1 MKLVMNDLKMKESI
15 EMIEKYL
22 PLDYGSLFKM
32 TFSQIEENG
41 YQIKRVDEVVEIN
54 YKNLNEAFAALGY
67 VLSHP
72 NELNYSISRKL
83 SIDSLGVMIDCAR
96 NAVTKIETFK
106 EYIIHLALLGYTNL
120 GLYLED
126 LFEVDNEPMFGYMR
140 GKYSKSELKELVLFA
155 SHFGMEIIPYIQTL
169 AHLNSI
175 FRHSDYRSI
184 NDTGDILLVDEPKTY
199 ELIDHM
205 LKTTKSIFTS
215 KKINIGMDEAWMLG
229 LGKYLSKY
237 GYTNRMDIMIKHLD
251 KVLSMC
257 KSYNYEV
264 SMWADMFFHLTTGG
278 YLSPGVLEFSEEIK
292 KRVPSDVELVYWDYY
307 QTDEEKYTNKFKSL
321 KTLTSNYSF
330 AGGAWKW
337 IGFAPLNQFT
347 IRTMDLGISAAKKAG
362 VRDFV
367 LTSWGDNGAEASIFS
382 ILPSLIHISNSFY
395 DDKLTNSNELAK
407 LISGFT
413 FDELLDL
420 DLVNQIY
427 TSKAHIAVNPSKYLL
442 FEDLLFGNSQTKI
455 NLNYK
460 FHYLEITEKLANY
473 IDKKGSFTYLYQTLY
488 HLSRVLSLKATLG
501 LEIFTAYHKQDL
513 VELSRLTNEV
523 IPKLLKNLDL
533 FYDSFKTQWYLEN
546 KTYGFEVQS
555 YRLGGLSKRIEEVQ
569 AYLISYLNKDI
580 KSIPE
585 LEERV
590 VNLSEDDDPYN
601 GTSYNNQFS
610 KNITY
615 GNL

>member
-1 MKLVMNDLKMKESI
+1 MNLIINDLKMKESI
-15 EMIEKYL
+15 ELMEKYL
-22 PLDYGSLFKM
+22 PIHFGDILKISFNQVER
-32 TFSQIEENG
+32 SG
-41 YQIKRVDEVVEIN
+41 YQIHRIEEIVEVN
-54 YKNLNEAFAALGY
+54 YKNRNEAFAALGY

-72 NELNYSISRKL
+72 NDLNYSISRKM
-83 SIDSLGVMIDCAR
+83 SIETLGVMIDCAR
-96 NAVTKIETFK
+96 NAVPKIETFK
-106 EYIIHLALLGYTNL
+106 EYIIYLSLQGYTNL

-126 LFEVDNEPMFGYMR
+126 LFEVDDEPMFGYMR
-140 GKYSKSELKELVLFA
+140 GKYSKAELKDLVEFA
-155 SHFGMEIIPYIQTL
+155 SHFGIEVIPYIQTL

-199 ELIDHM
+199 ELIENM

-251 KVLSMC
+251 QVLALC
-257 KSYNYEV
+257 RKYDYDV
-264 SMWADMFFHLTTGG
+264 SMWADMFFHLTSGG
-278 YLSPGVLEFSEEIK
+278 YLNPGVLEFSEEIK

-321 KTLTSNYSF
+321 KTLTNNYSF

-347 IRTMDLGISAAKKAG
+347 IRTMNLGISAAKKAF
-362 VRDFV
+362 VKHIV

-382 ILPSLIHISNSFY
+382 ILPSLIYISNSFY
-395 DDKLTNSNELAK
+395 DDDLGNLGDLAK
-407 LISGFT
+407 LISGYSY
-413 FDELLDL
+413 DELLDL

-427 TSKAHIAVNPSKYLL
+427 TSKDHIAVNPSKYLL

-460 FHYLEITEKLANY
+460 FHYLDITDKLSNY
-473 IDKKGSFTYLYQTLY
+473 IDRKGSFSYLFQTLY
-488 HLSRVLSLKATLG
+488 HLSRVLSIKATLG
-501 LEIFTAYHKQDL
+501 LEIFLAYHKKDT
-513 VELSRLTNEV
+513 VELTRLTNEV
-523 IPKLLKNLDL
+523 IPKLLKNLEL
-533 FYDSFKTQWYLEN
+533 FYDAFKDQWYLEN

-569 AYLISYLNKDI
+569 AYLISYLEHDI
-580 KSIPE
+580 KSIAE

-590 VNLSEDDDPYN
+590 INLSDDDDPYN
-601 GTSYNNQFS
+601 GTSYNNQFA